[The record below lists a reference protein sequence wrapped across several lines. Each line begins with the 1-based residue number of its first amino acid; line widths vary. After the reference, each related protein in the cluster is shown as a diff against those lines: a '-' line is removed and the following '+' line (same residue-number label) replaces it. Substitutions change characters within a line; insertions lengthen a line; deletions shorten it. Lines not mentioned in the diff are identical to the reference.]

1 MPVSAWPSV
10 RTGMLALCAAAPALP
25 QAPVAARGS
34 ASEALSAAEI
44 VERALARAAERE
56 ESELDLRF
64 ESSVLSTVETI
75 GADGEATDVKTAR
88 YRRYPLEGSLYQEIV
103 ERDGKALDASEA
115 RRERQRK
122 QDFIREARR
131 RAAKGAKREPDRRT
145 VRFNR
150 ELMDRY
156 RTALAGTEE
165 LQGHRCWVIR
175 AEPRDGP
182 LPNIRR
188 MDRALNQST
197 GRFWI
202 AQDGYDM
209 VRVSFEMRKPVRYLW
224 GLFATL
230 RQADGEIEYAI
241 VEPGVWMPA
250 RFRLDLDL
258 RLFLSAKAIR
268 RRIRNVWS
276 DYRLVPGGIEA
287 LPSSD

>member
-1 MPVSAWPSV
+1 MPVHAWPSV
-10 RTGMLALCAAAPALP
+10 RTGMLALCAAVPALP
-25 QAPVAARGS
+25 QALTAARGS

-64 ESSVLSTVETI
+64 ESAVLSTVETI
-75 GADGEATDVKTAR
+75 GAEGEATDVKTAR

-103 ERDGKALDASEA
+103 ERDGKALEASEA

-165 LQGHRCWVIR
+165 LQGTAV
-175 AEPRDGP
+175 G
-182 LPNIRR
+182 
-188 MDRALNQST
+188 
-197 GRFWI
+197 
-202 AQDGYDM
+202 
-209 VRVSFEMRKPVRYLW
+209 
-224 GLFATL
+224 
-230 RQADGEIEYAI
+230 
-241 VEPGVWMPA
+241 
-250 RFRLDLDL
+250 
-258 RLFLSAKAIR
+258 
-268 RRIRNVWS
+268 
-276 DYRLVPGGIEA
+276 
-287 LPSSD
+287 